1 MAEKQKAMIAK
12 TKEVERQQQ
21 EELLTKKG
29 CPIQKAEKAFF
40 EYIAKITEERTEK
53 EKELRQA
60 TFVLGIVCNYEKYSK
75 KIKHQPKFSH
85 I

>member
-21 EELLTKKG
+21 EELFKKKG

-40 EYIAKITEERTEK
+40 QYIAKITDERTEK
-53 EKELRQA
+53 EKELREA
-60 TFVLGIVCNYEKYSK
+60 TLF
-75 KIKHQPKFSH
+75 
-85 I
+85 